1 MIEPTQESAETG
13 TAASGS
19 GVTMRALPG
28 AMLREAREAQ
38 GLHIAALAVALKV
51 SVKKLEALEADRLEL
66 LPDLVFVR
74 ALALSVCRTLKLDSA
89 PVMAALPQLQA
100 PQIKTDEAGL
110 NTTFTPAGG
119 GAHHALLTQL
129 KSPVGMGVLFFLLA
143 IGVLL
148 FWPSKMTT
156 DNAKLVIHESDTG
169 GLNMPMSSS
178 SQNTPVSA
186 VAASSMAEPSSASL
200 PSTVPVVNVA
210 AANPTSATPT
220 VAPVSASST
229 AMTLPQQEL
238 QVLSLQ
244 ARGASWVE
252 VTDAKGATL
261 LRKTTADGDVLQVS
275 GPLPLTV
282 VLGRAD
288 LISVTVRG
296 KPMELTAV
304 TKDNVAR
311 FEVK

>member
-1 MIEPTQESAETG
+1 MTEPTQESVESGTVAPGVATG
-13 TAASGS
+13 S
-19 GVTMRALPG
+19 RPG

-51 SVKKLEALEADRLEL
+51 SVKKLEALEADRLDL

-74 ALALSVCRTLKLDSA
+74 ALALSVCRTLKLDPT
-89 PVMAALPQLQA
+89 PVMSSLPQLQV

-110 NTTFTPAGG
+110 NTTFKQVGG
-119 GAHHALLTQL
+119 GAHHALWGQL
-129 KSPVGMGVLFFLLA
+129 KSPVGLGVMFFLLA

-156 DNAKLVIHESDTG
+156 DNVKLSVSEVDTG
-169 GLNMPMSSS
+169 VLSTPTSSS
-178 SQNTPVSA
+178 SQVMPVSA
-186 VAASSMAEPSSASL
+186 VAVSPTPEPSVEQL
-200 PSTVPVVNVA
+200 PSAVPVVNANA
-210 AANPTSATPT
+210 ASQSSTASPGGS
-220 VAPVSASST
+220 VSASSSAT
-229 AMTLPQQEL
+229 SAAQQEM
-238 QVLSLQ
+238 QVLVLR
-244 ARGASWVE
+244 ARGTSWVE
-252 VTDAKGATL
+252 VTDAKGETL
-261 LRKTTADGDVLQVS
+261 LRKTTAEGDVLPVS
-275 GPLPLTV
+275 GSLPLTV

-304 TKDNVAR
+304 SKDNVAR